1 MKIGVV
7 REIKPQEYR
16 VALTPAG
23 VHALVG
29 LGHTVYVERGAG
41 RGTGIPDEA
50 YAREGA
56 VLVERAEDVFAE
68 ADMILKVKEP
78 QPSEYGLLRPGQ
90 VLFTYL
96 HLAASRELTEAL
108 MDRKIVGIAY
118 ETVETPD
125 GELPLLAPMSE
136 VAGRMAPQEGAKY
149 LERPQGG
156 LGILLGGIPGV
167 APAHVLVIGGGT
179 VGRNAAWVAAGMGA
193 DVTVLE
199 IHPRKIRELAEIMP
213 RNVRVLYSTEY
224 ALRELL
230 PQADLVISAVLK
242 PGAKAPRLIRRE
254 HLSTM
259 KPGSVI
265 VDVAIDQGGSTETS
279 RPTTHDSPV
288 YEVDGVVHYCVA
300 NMPGAVPRTST
311 WGLTN
316 ATLPYVVEL
325 AEKGWERA
333 VRENGALAKGVNLV
347 DGRITYR
354 AVAEAFDLPYTPLE
368 EMLS

>member
-7 REIKPQEYR
+7 KEVKTQEYR

-23 VHALVG
+23 VHALMG
-29 LGHTVYVERGAG
+29 LGHQVFVEKGAG
-41 RGTGIPDEA
+41 LGTGIPDEA

-56 VLVERAEDVFAE
+56 VLLDRPEDVFAE

-78 QPSEYGLLRPGQ
+78 QPVEYERLRPGQ

-96 HLAASRELTEAL
+96 HLAASEELTRAL
-108 MDRKIVGIAY
+108 MERQIIGIAY

-167 APAHVLVIGGGT
+167 APAHVLILGGGT

-199 IHPRKIRELAEIMP
+199 INPRKIRELAEIMP
-213 RNVRVLYSTEY
+213 RNVKILYSTEY
-224 ALRELL
+224 AIRELL

-242 PGAKAPRLIRRE
+242 PGAKAPKLIRKE
-254 HLSTM
+254 HLATM

-316 ATLPYVVEL
+316 ATLPYVIEL
-325 AEKGWERA
+325 AQKGWERA
-333 VRENGALAKGVNLV
+333 VRENPALAKGVNLV
-347 DGRITYR
+347 RGAITYQ
-354 AVAEAFDLPYTPLE
+354 AVAEAFGLPYTPLE
-368 EMLS
+368 EVLG

>member
-7 REIKPQEYR
+7 KEIKPQEYR

-29 LGHTVYVERGAG
+29 FGHTVYVERGAG

-56 VLVERAEDVFAE
+56 QLVDRPEDVFAE
-68 ADMILKVKEP
+68 ADIILKVKEP
-78 QPSEYGLLRPGQ
+78 QPSEYEQLRPGQ

-96 HLAASRELTEAL
+96 HLAASKALTEAL
-108 MDRKIVGIAY
+108 MERNIVGIAY
-118 ETVETPD
+118 ETVETSD
-125 GELPLLAPMSE
+125 GELPLLVPMSE

-156 LGILLGGIPGV
+156 MGILLGGIPGV
-167 APAHVLVIGGGT
+167 APAHVLILGGGT
-179 VGRNAAWVAAGMGA
+179 VGRNAAWIAAGMGA
-193 DVTVLE
+193 EVTILE
-199 IHPRKIRELAEIMP
+199 VHPRKIRSLAETLP
-213 RNVRVLYSTEY
+213 RNVRILYSTEY
-224 ALRELL
+224 AIRELL
-230 PQADLVISAVLK
+230 PQADLVISAILR
-242 PGAKAPRLIRRE
+242 PGARAPHLIRKE
-254 HLSTM
+254 HLQTM

-279 RPTTHDSPV
+279 RPTTHDQPV

-316 ATLPYVVEL
+316 ATLPYVIEL
-325 AEKGWERA
+325 AQKGWKR
-333 VRENGALAKGVNLV
+333 VVQENPALAKGVNLV
-347 DGRITYR
+347 EGHITYQ
-354 AVAEAFDLPYTPLE
+354 AVAKAFDLPYTPLE
-368 EMLS
+368 DVLS